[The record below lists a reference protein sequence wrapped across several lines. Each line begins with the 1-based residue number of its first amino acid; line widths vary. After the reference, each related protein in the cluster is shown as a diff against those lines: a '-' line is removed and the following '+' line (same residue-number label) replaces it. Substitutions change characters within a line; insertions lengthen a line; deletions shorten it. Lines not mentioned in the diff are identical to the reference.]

1 MTPQIP
7 QDTLK
12 EIHDALFA
20 GKKIQAIKHFR
31 EATGQGLAESKTAVE
46 AIDAEL
52 RAANPDKFLAQR
64 NGCLGM
70 LVLTTLLLTG
80 VAVARIIA

>member
-7 QDTLK
+7 DDTLK
-12 EIHDALFA
+12 EIHEALFA
-20 GKKIQAIKHFR
+20 NRKIQAIKHYR
-31 EATGQGLAESKTAVE
+31 EATGQGLYESKTAVE

-64 NGCLGM
+64 TGCMG
-70 LVLTTLLLTG
+70 VLALTMLLLTG
-80 VAVARIIA
+80 VAVAKIIA

>member
-7 QDTLK
+7 DDTLK
-12 EIHDALFA
+12 EIHEALFA
-20 GKKIQAIKHFR
+20 NRKIQAIKHYR

-52 RAANPDKFLAQR
+52 RAANPDKFLAR
-64 NGCLGM
+64 KAGCIG
-70 LVLTTLLLTG
+70 VLLITATLLTG
-80 VAVARIIA
+80 LAVAKMIS